1 MTSGGSLRTPGVRP
15 GYQLDR
21 VQHGL
26 DPDDW
31 KPISSIGSGS
41 REIRVRDKDGTLRV
55 FYVATID
62 ERCMCCTPFR
72 RRPRRPRKRI
82 WTWPRSDTE
91 RLGTND
97 DR

>member
-21 VQHGL
+21 AQHGL

-31 KPISSIGSGS
+31 KPMYSIGSGS

-62 ERCMCCTPFR
+62 EMVYVLHAFQKKTQKTSKADLDLAKQRYGEIGNAR
-72 RRPRRPRKRI
+72 
-82 WTWPRSDTE
+82 
-91 RLGTND
+91 
-97 DR
+97 